1 MYMYTQA
8 ECARGYTPVM
18 ATRLR
23 RAMARAPIAAL
34 FAAAFAGHGD
44 EMLFVR
50 GSVWTAD
57 PERPFA
63 EAVLVRDGRI
73 AHVGE
78 TDSAMAAAGEG
89 ARIMDL
95 QGRML
100 LPGFVESHTHPAM
113 AGFLAS
119 QLQVIGTR
127 TVADVQAALKGFAD
141 AHPDAPVIF
150 GFGFP
155 SALNTKVNRAGVTG
169 PHRADLDAV
178 VADRPV
184 MLIAVDAHSAW
195 ANSKAL
201 EVAGIDKTTP
211 DPLPGVHY
219 YQRDK
224 DGEPT
229 GWLVESSAFWPL
241 LPRFG
246 VGTKEDFKTA
256 LGTMLPTLSAMGVT
270 SLFDAGVPG
279 GEAMLRSALAA
290 LAELEREQRLPV
302 RYRASVYVDN
312 PKTAA
317 ADAVR
322 TVRAMRETFAS
333 ALVDIHTVKIANDGT
348 IEGETAATLEPY
360 ASGGDGAVLLAGKPL
375 AEMLATL
382 RRENLDAHVHA
393 IGDRTLRAV
402 LDAVENARRQVP
414 QADAKVA
421 VAHVMLAAPADL
433 RRLRALDVSIQTTP
447 HWAHDLGGTRALY
460 SRLLGPERGIS
471 VMRLGD
477 MLAAAPLVTFGA
489 DYPATG
495 LPLPQTSPLHGIE
508 IGHTRRAP
516 GDVDGE
522 PLPPER
528 QTASLAEMLRGYTV
542 NGARQLRLD
551 DTGMIASGKHADLVV
566 LGADLLRTAP
576 HRIHAVS
583 VDLTMMGGRVVYE
596 REGGG

>member
-1 MYMYTQA
+1 M
-8 ECARGYTPVM
+8 P
-18 ATRLR
+18 TRHLSR
-23 RAMARAPIAAL
+23 TLPRALIGAL
-34 FAAAFAGHGD
+34 LAAAVISHSA
-44 EMLFVR
+44 ETLFVR

-57 PERPFA
+57 AEQPFA

-78 TDSAMAAAGEG
+78 TDGAVEAAGEG
-89 ARIMDL
+89 ARLIDL
-95 QGRML
+95 KGRML

-127 TVADVQAALKGFAD
+127 TVADVQAALKGYAD
-141 AHPDAPVIF
+141 AHPEVPVIF

-155 SALNTKVNRAGVTG
+155 SALNIQMNVSGVAG

-178 VADRPV
+178 VAERPV
-184 MLIAVDAHSAW
+184 LLIAVDAHSAW

-201 EVAGIDKTTP
+201 EVAGIGKATP

-256 LGTMLPTLSAMGVT
+256 LGAMLPALSAMGVT

-279 GEAMLRSALAA
+279 GEAMLRNALAA
-290 LAELEREQRLPV
+290 LAELEREQRLPA

-312 PKTAA
+312 PKTKAE
-317 ADAVR
+317 DAVR
-322 TVRAMRETFAS
+322 TVRAMRESFAS
-333 ALVDIHTVKIANDGT
+333 ALVDVHTVKIANDGT
-348 IEGETAATLEPY
+348 IEGKTAATLAPY
-360 ASGGDGAVLLAGKPL
+360 AGGGDGAVLLAGEPL
-375 AEMLATL
+375 AQMLATL
-382 RRENLDAHVHA
+382 RRANLDAHVHA

-402 LDAVENARRQVP
+402 LDAVESARRQVP
-414 QADAKVA
+414 QADAMVA
-421 VAHVMLAAPADL
+421 VAHAMLAAPADL
-433 RRLRALDVSIQTTP
+433 RRLKPLDVSIQTTP
-447 HWAHDLGGTRALY
+447 HWAHDLGGTLALY
-460 SRLLGPERGIS
+460 SRLLGQERGVS

-477 MLAAAPLVTFGA
+477 MLAWAPLVAFGA

-495 LPLPQTSPLHGIE
+495 MPLAQTSPLHGIE

-516 GDVDGE
+516 GDVSGE
-522 PLPPER
+522 PLPPEK
-528 QTASLAEMLRGYTV
+528 QTVPLAKMLLGYTA
-542 NGARQLRLD
+542 NGAKQLRLD
-551 DTGMIASGKHADLVV
+551 DTGSIAPGNHADLVV
-566 LGADLLRTAP
+566 LAEDLFRVP
-576 HRIHAVS
+576 PNRIHAVS
-583 VDLTMMGGRVVYE
+583 VDMTMMGGRIVYE
-596 REGGG
+596 REDGT